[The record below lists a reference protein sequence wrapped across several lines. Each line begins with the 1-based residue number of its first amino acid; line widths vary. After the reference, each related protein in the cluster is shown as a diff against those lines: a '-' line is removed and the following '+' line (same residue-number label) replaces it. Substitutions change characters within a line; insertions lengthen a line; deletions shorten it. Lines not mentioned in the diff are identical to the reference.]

1 MLSGVIEGMVALVI
15 AGGGMA
21 VLIGQLKE
29 NARTNKAAIEEIK
42 LMVIKGQEDTKE
54 IIKENMQEMKD
65 ALDDQKEDQASA
77 LAHEISH
84 VKDTLSITINEIRD
98 DIRRLE
104 TNQNET
110 IRLRE
115 DLSLLKASVRS
126 LHKRLDI
133 EIPDSIRNHDR
144 DED

>member
-65 ALDDQKEDQASA
+65 TLDDQKEDQASA

>member
-65 ALDDQKEDQASA
+65 ALNDQKEDQASA

-144 DED
+144 EED

>member
-1 MLSGVIEGMVALVI
+1 MISGFIEGLCALVI

-29 NARTNKAAIEEIK
+29 NAKTNKEAIEEIK
-42 LMVIKGQEDTKE
+42 DMVIKGQEDTKE

-65 ALDDQKEDQASA
+65 ALNDQKEDQALA

-104 TNQNET
+104 MNQNET

-115 DLSLLKASVRS
+115 DLSLLKQSVRA
-126 LHKRLDI
+126 LHHRLDLDVPENI
-133 EIPDSIRNHDR
+133 KHH
-144 DED
+144 ED

>member
-1 MLSGVIEGMVALVI
+1 MISGFIEGLCALVI

-29 NARTNKAAIEEIK
+29 NAKTNKEAIEEIK
-42 LMVIKGQEDTKE
+42 EMVVKGQEDMKDLIEKNLQDVKDMLDTQKATQDDALARE
-54 IIKENMQEMKD
+54 IGHIKET
-65 ALDDQKEDQASA
+65 LDFN
-77 LAHEISH
+77 IR
-84 VKDTLSITINEIRD
+84 EIRD

-104 TNQNET
+104 QNQNEN

-126 LHKRLDI
+126 LHKRLDL
-133 EIPDSIRNHDR
+133 EIPDSIRNHDH

>member
-65 ALDDQKEDQASA
+65 ALNDQKEDQASA

-84 VKDTLSITINEIRD
+84 VKDTLSITVNEIRD

-126 LHKRLDI
+126 LHKRLDL
-133 EIPDSIRNHDR
+133 EIPDSIRNHER

>member
-42 LMVIKGQEDTKE
+42 LMVIKGQEDTKD

-65 ALDDQKEDQASA
+65 ALNDQKEDQALA

-84 VKDTLSITINEIRD
+84 VRDTLSITINEIRD

-144 DED
+144 EED

>member
-42 LMVIKGQEDTKE
+42 LMVIKGQEDTKD

-65 ALDDQKEDQASA
+65 ALNDQKEDQALA

-144 DED
+144 EED